1 MEEFDLDSYN
11 YSISEN
17 NNKTYAIIN
26 LTDISL
32 IDFSQIAQSSAST
45 IRKSLDDTQ
54 FVIKWQEGYIPT
66 FIMDGTVV
74 PIQDYD
80 HHAILQLMASDKW
93 SEPIEVAKDEIKR
106 R

>member
-1 MEEFDLDSYN
+1 MH
-11 YSISEN
+11 

-54 FVIKWQEGYIPT
+54 FVIKWEDGYTPT
-66 FIMDGTVV
+66 FITNASVIPVGT
-74 PIQDYD
+74 YD
-80 HHAILQLMASDKW
+80 HHAILELMSTDKW
-93 SEPIEVAKDEIKR
+93 SQPIEMI
-106 R
+106 